1 MPFLSFLSFFL
12 LFFESVICPFILYLN
27 EMLIFV
33 LRTRGYMLSKDD
45 KGGKEGNT
53 TVVQTASRFSFF
65 FFFLFSFYL
74 FLFTCQK
81 ELGGS
86 LNYTAVFVIQPIYLI
101 LRFSF
106 FPS

>member
-65 FFFLFSFYL
+65 FFFSFFFLPFSFYL
-74 FLFTCQK
+74 SK
-81 ELGGS
+81 RIG
-86 LNYTAVFVIQPIYLI
+86 
-101 LRFSF
+101 R
-106 FPS
+106 

>member
-65 FFFLFSFYL
+65 FFFFFFFLPFSFYL
-74 FLFTCQK
+74 SK
-81 ELGGS
+81 RIG
-86 LNYTAVFVIQPIYLI
+86 
-101 LRFSF
+101 R
-106 FPS
+106 

>member
-65 FFFLFSFYL
+65 FFF
-74 FLFTCQK
+74 
-81 ELGGS
+81 
-86 LNYTAVFVIQPIYLI
+86 
-101 LRFSF
+101 F
-106 FPS
+106 FPFTFFFLLVKKNWEVV

>member
-65 FFFLFSFYL
+65 FFFFF
-74 FLFTCQK
+74 FLFT
-81 ELGGS
+81 
-86 LNYTAVFVIQPIYLI
+86 
-101 LRFSF
+101 F
-106 FPS
+106 FFLLVKKNWEVV